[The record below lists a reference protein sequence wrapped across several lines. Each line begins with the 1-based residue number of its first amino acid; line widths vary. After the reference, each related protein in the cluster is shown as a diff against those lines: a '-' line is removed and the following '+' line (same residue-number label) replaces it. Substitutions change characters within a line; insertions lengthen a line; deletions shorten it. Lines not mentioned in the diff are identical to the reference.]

1 MAMASGIY
9 AQTHI
14 NMLTKVAGSADL
26 DGDTI
31 EWIFVEDAT
40 TPVFE
45 DTTPALADIT
55 ENTITTAGTY
65 TAGGHPLTTPGM
77 GITGSTHF
85 YFDDTGGDVALTGT
99 TISAEGVIL
108 FSETSTSP
116 STDSLLCAV
125 DFTSQY
131 SSTAGAYNITWSA
144 NGIYRFSLT

>member
-9 AQTHI
+9 AQSHI
-14 NMLTKVAGSADL
+14 ASLTKVASSPDL

-45 DTTPALADIT
+45 DVTPALADIT

-65 TAGGHPLTTPGM
+65 TSGGHPLVAPGM

-85 YFDDTGGDVALTGT
+85 YFDDVGNDVALTGT
-99 TISAEGVIL
+99 TISAEGLIL
-108 FSETSTSP
+108 FSETATSP
-116 STDSLLCAV
+116 SIDPLLCAV
-125 DFTSQY
+125 DFGSQF
-131 SSTAGAYNITWSA
+131 SSTAGAYNITWA
-144 NGIYRFSLT
+144 ATGIYRFSLT